1 MSQQPIS
8 IHLMNYH
15 ATLIVIPL
23 SSALFVLSDLLTQET
38 CLNKVFFNLFHL
50 KIPKILILL
59 PIPGVYF
66 GLVKEFEFQ
75 LSLFAVSSC
84 RWQRLAL

>member
-23 SSALFVLSDLLTQET
+23 SSTLLSDLLTQGFLT
-38 CLNKVFFNLFHL
+38 
-50 KIPKILILL
+50 
-59 PIPGVYF
+59 
-66 GLVKEFEFQ
+66 
-75 LSLFAVSSC
+75 VSSEVVV
-84 RWQRLAL
+84 QTLLQKSFLY